1 MLMQAYNINPCFP
14 VRQTPDESGPG
25 VSEWLPVFNRCSGPG
40 DYPITG
46 QPAQDKIEWKSTT
59 WPGL

>member
-46 QPAQDKIEWKSTT
+46 QPAQDKIE
-59 WPGL
+59 